1 MANIKG
7 KQITESLLVTNVTG
21 SNVSASASGSFLN
34 VNVTDNI
41 AASNI
46 TIASSGSFGTN
57 LGVGTTTPA
66 ESLEVIGSISGSQS
80 GSFLNVNVTNNLEST
95 NINATSASLQ
105 GLAMSGD
112 ITLEDSD
119 RLLVGASDD
128 LAIQH
133 DGSNSYI
140 EANGTLKTLRA

>member
-80 GSFLNVNVTNNLEST
+80 GS
-95 NINATSASLQ
+95 
-105 GLAMSGD
+105 
-112 ITLEDSD
+112 
-119 RLLVGASDD
+119 
-128 LAIQH
+128 
-133 DGSNSYI
+133 
-140 EANGTLKTLRA
+140 